1 MPFLLPFQTTLCVFI
16 ATCGLTITLFSC
28 QNTSSRA
35 AAITC
40 YAARAKVIYSGALL
54 HHDDNLRTAANSVVL
69 KIIFGIIIVS
79 FILTGVSGYLIGGG
93 KNYAAKVNGQE
104 IGRGQFE
111 NAVASERNRMQQQ
124 LGDQFS
130 ELAANEN
137 YMKTM
142 RQQVLN
148 RLIDESLLDQYARE
162 LGLSISDEQVK
173 QAIFQTQAFQTNGK
187 FDNQR
192 FSGIVAQMGMTTDQ
206 YAQALRNQLTTQQ
219 LINAIA
225 GTDFMLPGESDQ
237 LAALVSQQ
245 RVVREATINVN
256 ALAAKQTASDEEI
269 NAFWQ
274 QNQARFMAP
283 EQFRVS
289 YIKMDAAS
297 MQESASDEEIQSWYD
312 QHKDQFTQ
320 PQRNRYSVI
329 QTKTE
334 ADAKAVLAELQKGAD
349 FATLAKEKST
359 DIISARNGGDMGWM
373 EDASTVPELK
383 DAGLKEKGQL
393 SGVIKSSVGF
403 LVARLDDVQPAQVK
417 PLADVRNDIAAKVK
431 QEKALDA
438 YYALQQKVSDAAS
451 NDNESL
457 ASAAQVAGLKV
468 VETGWFG
475 RDNLPEELNFKP
487 VADAIFNGGLVGE
500 NGAPGSNSDII
511 TVDGDRAFVLRI
523 SEHKAEAV
531 KPLAEVKAQVSDI
544 VKHNK
549 AEQQAKLEADK
560 LLAALKDGKGD
571 EAMKAAGLSFGA
583 PQTLSRTGQD
593 PLSQLAFTLPLP
605 QQGKPVYGVG
615 SNMQGDVVL
624 VALDEVKA
632 GSMPEEQKKAMVQGI
647 TQNNAQIAFEAL
659 MSNLRKAAKIKLG
672 DSIDQQQ

>member
-1 MPFLLPFQTTLCVFI
+1 MM
-16 ATCGLTITLFSC
+16 
-28 QNTSSRA
+28 
-35 AAITC
+35 
-40 YAARAKVIYSGALL
+40 
-54 HHDDNLRTAANSVVL
+54 DNLRTAANSVVL

-297 MQESASDEEIQSWYD
+297 MQESASDDEIQSWYD

-457 ASAAQVAGLKV
+457 ASAAQVAGMKV

-571 EAMKAAGLSFGA
+571 EAMKAADLSFGA